1 MKDINVIDS
10 SQAHLRVQYAS
21 IVKFICQKCDT
32 AVVIDSEPHLIGT
45 CKTSF
50 LFASLVVCV
59 HIGYSAFLFYTP
71 TIPLVWL
78 HIRYKTVLFSEL

>member
-32 AVVIDSEPHLIGT
+32 AVVIDSEPHLILT
-45 CKTSF
+45 CKTSIGCLRSYW
-50 LFASLVVCV
+50 LFRFSV
-59 HIGYSAFLFYTP
+59 
-71 TIPLVWL
+71 L
-78 HIRYKTVLFSEL
+78 HSNNTVIMITY